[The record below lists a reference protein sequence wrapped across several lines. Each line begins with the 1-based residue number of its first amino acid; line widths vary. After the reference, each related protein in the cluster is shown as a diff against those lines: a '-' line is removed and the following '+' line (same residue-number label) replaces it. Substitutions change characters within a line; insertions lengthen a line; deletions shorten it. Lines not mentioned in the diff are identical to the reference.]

1 MTKGLGVDGDRIEM
15 REGGRG
21 DIERVDGRLVT
32 GNFALLS
39 ESQQLALLWRL
50 DEKAIRSLS
59 KTGLITSAKY

>member
-15 REGGRG
+15 REGCRG
-21 DIERVDGRLVT
+21 DVERVDGRLVT